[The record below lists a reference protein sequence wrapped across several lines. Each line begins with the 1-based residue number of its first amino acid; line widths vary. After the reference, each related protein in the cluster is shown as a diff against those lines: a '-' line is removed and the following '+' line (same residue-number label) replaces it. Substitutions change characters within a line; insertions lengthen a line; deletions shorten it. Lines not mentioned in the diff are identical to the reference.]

1 MPEVIG
7 KQNLPTI
14 DDFEEGAGEIPTLFR
29 EFVYLKKNI
38 DDLSKRQ
45 DAIKKKLS
53 EFVDAYGDEDDKGHK
68 WYDMAEVDGYADMQR
83 LRRVSQK
90 VDDGMCLSLLTDKGL
105 DERCFEMKPVL
116 NQDEVM
122 QCLYEGLLSED
133 DLDIM
138 FPKTVTTAFL
148 VTKA

>member
-14 DDFEEGAGEIPTLFR
+14 DDFEEGAGEVTALFR

-45 DAIKKKLS
+45 DVIKKKLS

-68 WYDMAEVDGYADMQR
+68 WYDMAEVDGYAGMQR
-83 LRRVSQK
+83 QRRVSQK
-90 VDDGMCLSLLTDKGL
+90 VDHNMCLNLLTDKGL
-105 DERCFEMKPVL
+105 EGRCFEMKPVL
-116 NQDEVM
+116 NQEEVM
-122 QCLYEGLLSED
+122 KCLYEGLLSED